1 MADAEDLHETVLYLN
16 DEGLRLPVVLT
27 DVDFLFV
34 VGDEHGEFER
44 VLSLP
49 GNAGLIDANRNWV
62 GGERHVV
69 FLGDIFDRG
78 LEVTRVLWFLYGL
91 EHQAPGRRGEAPI
104 SCWGT
109 TRR

>member
-1 MADAEDLHETVLYLN
+1 
-16 DEGLRLPVVLT
+16 
-27 DVDFLFV
+27 
-34 VGDEHGEFER
+34 
-44 VLSLP
+44 
-49 GNAGLIDANRNWV
+49 
-62 GGERHVV
+62 VV